1 MSYGLLIFLIAC
13 LAAMN
18 PVAIDAFLPAMP
30 EIAKDMAVDP
40 GTVGITI
47 GVYTFGTALGQMIYG
62 PGSDRFGRKP
72 MLIFGLTIFVVG
84 AIASAFATSIGEL
97 TAWRFLQGMGAACGR
112 ILAMAI
118 VRDKYEREQA
128 AKLLNYMMAVASIM
142 PMVGPLIGSILIE
155 YFAWQA
161 VFVYI
166 TLFGAMVLLI
176 VAFFFKETL
185 AEKNHRAVHPVDLM
199 INSRII
205 LSNRRFVAYTLC
217 SAFSGTGL
225 LAFLSAGPEIVI
237 NLLDQGRNGFALIF
251 AIMMVGSISGNI
263 IGARVGERM
272 GIDRLLAWSA
282 AFATLF
288 GVLLL
293 IFVLTDMVL
302 HYVVALVLPL
312 ALFKLCDS
320 ITNSQATAGA
330 LTPFPRMAGLASTVL
345 GVTRQTAGA
354 TMAVVV
360 GVFSDGTTILPLA
373 IGVTVAGI
381 VPAAIYVFVIRRMGP
396 LAN

>member
-18 PVAIDAFLPAMP
+18 PVAIDVFLPAMP
-30 EIAKDMAVDP
+30 EIAKEMAVDP

-62 PGSDRFGRKP
+62 PGSDKFGRKP
-72 MLIFGLTIFVVG
+72 LLIFGLAIFVVG
-84 AIASAFATSIGEL
+84 AVASAFATTIEAL

-118 VRDKYEREQA
+118 VRDGYEREQA

-142 PMVGPLIGSILIE
+142 PMIGPLIGSILIE
-155 YFAWQA
+155 YFAWQS

-166 TLFGAMVLLI
+166 TLFGVMVLLI

-185 AEKNHRAVHPVDLM
+185 VEKNHRAVHPVDLV
-199 INSRII
+199 INSRVI
-205 LSNRRFVAYTLC
+205 LSNRLFVAYTLC
-217 SAFSGTGL
+217 SAFSGMGL

-237 NLLDQGRNGFALIF
+237 NLLDQGRNGFAIIF
-251 AIMMVGSISGNI
+251 AIMMVGSMSGNI
-263 IGARVGERM
+263 IGARIGERV
-272 GIDRLLAWSA
+272 GIDRLMGWSS

-288 GVLLL
+288 GILLL
-293 IFVLTDMVL
+293 VFALTDIAL
-302 HYVVALVLPL
+302 HYIAALVLPL
-312 ALFKLCDS
+312 TLFKLCDS

-345 GVTRQTAGA
+345 GVFRQSAGA
-354 TMAVVV
+354 TMAVLV
-360 GVFSDGTTILPLA
+360 GLFSDGTTILPLA
-373 IGVTVAGI
+373 MGVTVAGI
-381 VPAAIYVFVIRRMGP
+381 VPAAIYVFQIRRVQP
-396 LAN
+396 AS